1 MCPNTMGSSQAKQK
15 RVMKWADQQ
24 IKLIPPTHT
33 PNQKQIQTWIATA
46 VLYTLHF
53 SPPIKEGSFIEPQ
66 HTVSVAKAGTEQSA
80 TRR

>member
-15 RVMKWADQQ
+15 RVVKWADKQ

-46 VLYTLHF
+46 VLYILHF
-53 SPPIKEGSFIEPQ
+53 SPIREGSFIEPQ